1 MKHRPQPLV
10 LVTGAAS
17 GIGKATSER
26 LLHDGARV
34 IALDRS
40 AKALAK
46 LANEKGRNAPLYV
59 REFDLLQIGECSH
72 LIRSLVREYGP
83 ITRLVNNAGIA
94 HTAPISKTTDD
105 QWNATMAINLTAP
118 FALIRAL
125 IPVMTSVGGG
135 RIVNVASRNA
145 LRSTNNV
152 AAYNASKAGLLSL
165 TQTAAGE
172 LAKHGIRVN
181 SVCPGV
187 INTPMTRDWVDDRVF
202 YSAYIR
208 QIPMGRFGKPEEIAS
223 IISFLLSDDAEFI
236 TGQTII
242 ADGGQIACQ
251 DNERFME
258 VLSLRH
264 R

>member
-1 MKHRPQPLV
+1 MKRRPQPLV

-59 REFDLLQIGECSH
+59 REFDLLQIGECS
-72 LIRSLVREYGP
+72 LDSEPSKGVRP
-83 ITRLVNNAGIA
+83 D
-94 HTAPISKTTDD
+94 HTASASKFGTVMLSDGKLAVNRPRLR
-105 QWNATMAINLTAP
+105 QKGP
-118 FALIRAL
+118 LIRAL